1 MEVIL
6 LIVSSV
12 SQAARDAVWDYG
24 ALIQFAGMIV
34 GAIVLVAGLRER
46 ITTLSDTIKDLTKA
60 VNHLDERTDAQDVL
74 LASLRGDMD
83 RMKEDV
89 KDIRLARE

>member
-1 MEVIL
+1 ML
-6 LIVSSV
+6 LIVSTV
-12 SQAARDAVWDYG
+12 SQAARDVVWDYG

-60 VNHLDERTDAQDVL
+60 VNHLEERTDAQDVL
-74 LASLRGDMD
+74 LASLRGDME